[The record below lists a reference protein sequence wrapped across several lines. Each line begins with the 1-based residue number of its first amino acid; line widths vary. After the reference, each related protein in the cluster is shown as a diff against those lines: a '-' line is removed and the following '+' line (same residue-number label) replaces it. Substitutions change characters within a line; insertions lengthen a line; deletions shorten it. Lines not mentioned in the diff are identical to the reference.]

1 MAELLPHDEFEEEG
15 LPRLGLWISIV
26 VILLILALGGVG
38 YYLFQKLRAE
48 QAGLGGEVG
57 KEVERVM
64 DLTHQVT
71 ALQKEIALIHEQ
83 VARLEARQQAH
94 QDMWRE
100 MLDEQAKVFDAKL
113 AALDKKLE
121 SSHAKL
127 STQIQALGRQI
138 SRTRADVMLADAEYL
153 LSVANQKLRLTGDV
167 EAALRAMQAADELLR
182 QSGDPAVF
190 KVREALVREMTALK
204 QVKTPDIVG
213 ISARI
218 LALEDKVN
226 DLPLFL
232 PHMGKVATRP
242 GEGEKTTD
250 EDFLKQWKEVLTIR
264 RRRTGRPVEA
274 ILTPEEV
281 EAIRHALILKLETAR
296 FAAVRGEPKIYGSSL
311 EAAEKWVKAHFDTK
325 AREVQDFL
333 AELKAVRQQPVAV
346 QLPEIGQSL
355 RLLRHLPQL
364 RLDLHR
370 IETQES
376 ETAPPGRSGA
386 GE

>member
-1 MAELLPHDEFEEEG
+1 MAELLPQDEYEEEG
-15 LPRLGLWISIV
+15 LPRLGLWITLV
-26 VILLILALGGVG
+26 VILLILGLGGIG

-48 QAGLGGEVG
+48 QAGLGGTVG
-57 KEVERVM
+57 KEVQRVI

-71 ALQKEIALIHEQ
+71 ALQKEITVLHEQ
-83 VARLEARQQAH
+83 VARLEAQQQSH
-94 QDMWRE
+94 QELWRK

-113 AALDKKLE
+113 AALDEKLE
-121 SSHAKL
+121 NSHAKL
-127 STQIQALGRQI
+127 SAQIQALGRQI

-167 EAALRAMQAADELLR
+167 AAALRAMEAADELLR

-204 QVKTPDIVG
+204 QVKTPDVVG
-213 ISARI
+213 VSARI

-232 PHMGKVATRP
+232 PHMGKVATEP
-242 GEGEKTTD
+242 GEKKAEDG
-250 EDFLKQWKEVLTIR
+250 DFLEQWKEVLTIR

-296 FAAVRGEPKIYGSSL
+296 FAAVRGEPEIYDSSL
-311 EAAEKWVKAHFDTK
+311 KAAEKWLKAHFDTEDE
-325 AREVQDFL
+325 AVQSFI
-333 AELKAVRQQPVAV
+333 AELKALRQQPVAV
-346 QLPEIGQSL
+346 RLPEIGQSL

-370 IETQES
+370 IE
-376 ETAPPGRSGA
+376 PPPA
-386 GE
+386 GQNGTEAGG

>member
-1 MAELLPHDEFEEEG
+1 MAELLPQDEYEEEG
-15 LPRLGLWISIV
+15 LPRLGLWITLV
-26 VILLILALGGVG
+26 VILLILGLGGIG

-48 QAGLGGEVG
+48 QAGLGGTVG
-57 KEVERVM
+57 KEVQRVM
-64 DLTHQVT
+64 DLTHQVS
-71 ALQKEIALIHEQ
+71 ALQKEIAVLHEQ
-83 VARLEARQQAH
+83 IARLEAQQQSH
-94 QDMWRE
+94 QDLWRR
-100 MLDEQAKVFDAKL
+100 MLDEQAKVFDTKL
-113 AALDKKLE
+113 ASLDEKLE

-127 STQIQALGRQI
+127 AAQIQALGRQI

-167 EAALRAMQAADELLR
+167 AAALRAMEAADELLR

-204 QVKTPDIVG
+204 RVETPDIVG
-213 ISARI
+213 VSARI

-232 PHMGKVATRP
+232 PHMGKVAASP
-242 GEGEKTTD
+242 GEGKKAEGG
-250 EDFLKQWKEVLTIR
+250 DFLEQWKEVLTIR

-296 FAAVRGEPKIYGSSL
+296 FAAVRGEPQIYDSSL
-311 EAAEKWVKAHFDTK
+311 QAAEKWLETHFDVK
-325 AREVQDFL
+325 DEAVQAFI
-333 AELKAVRQQPVAV
+333 AELKALRRQPVAV

-370 IETQES
+370 IES
-376 ETAPPGRSGA
+376 SPAGRHGTEA
-386 GE
+386 GG

>member
-1 MAELLPHDEFEEEG
+1 MAELLPQDEYEEEG
-15 LPRLGLWISIV
+15 LPRLGLWITLV
-26 VILLILALGGVG
+26 VILLILGLGGIG

-48 QAGLGGEVG
+48 QAGIGGTVG
-57 KEVERVM
+57 KEVQRVM

-71 ALQKEIALIHEQ
+71 ALQKEIAILHEQ
-83 VARLEARQQAH
+83 VSRLEAQQQSH
-94 QDMWRE
+94 QQLWRR
-100 MLDEQAKVFDAKL
+100 MLDEQAKVFDTKL
-113 AALDKKLE
+113 AALDEKLE

-127 STQIQALGRQI
+127 AAQIQALGRQI

-167 EAALRAMQAADELLR
+167 AAALRAMEAADELLR

-190 KVREALVREMTALK
+190 KVREALVREMAALR
-204 QVKTPDIVG
+204 QVKTPDVVNV
-213 ISARI
+213 SARL

-232 PHMGKVATRP
+232 PHMGKVATKP
-242 GEGEKTTD
+242 TGGKKAEGG
-250 EDFLKQWKEVLTIR
+250 DFLEQWKEVLTIR

-296 FAAVRGEPKIYGSSL
+296 FAAVRGEAQIYDTSL
-311 EAAEKWVKAHFDTK
+311 QAAEKWLEAHFDTK
-325 AREVQDFL
+325 DKAVQDFI
-333 AELKAVRQQPVAV
+333 AELKALRQEPVTV

-370 IETQES
+370 IES
-376 ETAPPGRSGA
+376 SPAGRNGTKA
-386 GE
+386 GG

>member
-1 MAELLPHDEFEEEG
+1 MAELLPQDEYEEEG
-15 LPRLGLWISIV
+15 LPRLGLWITLV
-26 VILLILALGGVG
+26 VILLILGLGGIG

-48 QAGLGGEVG
+48 QAGLGGTVG
-57 KEVERVM
+57 KEVQRVM

-71 ALQKEIALIHEQ
+71 ALQKEIALLHEQ
-83 VARLEARQQAH
+83 VARLEAQQQSH
-94 QDMWRE
+94 QDLWRG

-113 AALDKKLE
+113 ASLDEKLE
-121 SSHAKL
+121 SSHARL
-127 STQIQALGRQI
+127 AAQIQALGRQI

-167 EAALRAMQAADELLR
+167 AAALRAMEAADELLR

-213 ISARI
+213 VSARI

-232 PHMGKVATRP
+232 PHMGKVATSP
-242 GEGEKTTD
+242 DGGKAAEDG
-250 EDFLKQWKEVLTIR
+250 DFLEQWKDVLTIR

-296 FAAVRGEPKIYGSSL
+296 FAAVRGEPQIYDSSL
-311 EAAEKWVKAHFDTK
+311 QAAEKWLETHFDVKAE
-325 AREVQDFL
+325 AVQAFI
-333 AELKAVRQQPVAV
+333 AELKALRQEPVAV
-346 QLPEIGQSL
+346 RLPEIGQSL

-370 IETQES
+370 IE
-376 ETAPPGRSGA
+376 PPPAGRNGTEA
-386 GE
+386 GG